1 MDVPWIHGEILW
13 DIFQN
18 TWIHSGKSPTHLY
31 HICGVLVSFVRGAP
45 HFDAPFQEALPT
57 VELIA
62 VQMPLV
68 PDNAK
73 DVATNEDDGHRLQ
86 TVFKK
91 GRLRTANATAIP
103 MLKVCVTS

>member
-18 TWIHSGKSPTHLY
+18 TWIHREITSICH
-31 HICGVLVSFVRGAP
+31 HICGVLVSFVWGAP

-86 TVFKK
+86 TVLIK
-91 GRLRTANATAIP
+91 R
-103 MLKVCVTS
+103 CV